1 MTGYYYVKH
10 ESSGWI
16 FSACTYKPIH
26 GNNYEWSIVGQLRC
40 YYFAQTT
47 IYHLAPRARRSWQEI
62 DMGFAV
68 AFTSTLVLRSKL
80 LSRDCVRG
88 IQLVKVCRNWL
99 RTRSYHDRNNN
110 PIKKNGIAFVRNLT
124 DDCARRWFKNR
135 VLFRELERAFLTFTF
150 THPISFRR
158 LQFLNFEISQIALRK
173 STMFPSYESQYIR
186 STIFQYLLSSTHV
199 IARMLQSYIYK
210 LQ

>member
-68 AFTSTLVLRSKL
+68 AFTYTLVLRSKL

-135 VLFRELERAFLTFTF
+135 VPYYSVNSNAPFL
-150 THPISFRR
+150 
-158 LQFLNFEISQIALRK
+158 L
-173 STMFPSYESQYIR
+173 
-186 STIFQYLLSSTHV
+186 LLSPIPFRFVDYNS
-199 IARMLQSYIYK
+199 
-210 LQ
+210 